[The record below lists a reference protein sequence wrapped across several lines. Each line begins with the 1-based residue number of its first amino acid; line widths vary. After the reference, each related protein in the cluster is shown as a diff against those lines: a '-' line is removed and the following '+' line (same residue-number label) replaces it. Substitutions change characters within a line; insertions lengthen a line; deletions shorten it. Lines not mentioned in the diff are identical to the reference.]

1 MRKKMFLLGLITL
14 LAFPIPTFI
23 VLYFFED
30 ILPLSILDFASLQV
44 KPVVYGL
51 ILGLAYAG
59 LSLIFMQAKVFDKLP
74 SRIEHVVKQ
83 MNLSVFDCIFLSIC
97 AGVGEELL
105 FRSGFQFYF
114 GPIITSV
121 FFVAIH
127 GYLDPRNW
135 RMSLYGL
142 IVLPFIFL
150 ISYGFIVYGLWF
162 SIVAHF
168 SYDLVLFLVI
178 SKQKEEYQPHVWS
191 DWEKLEEID
200 ECNCENDSHTES
212 ENESLFNS

>member
-1 MRKKMFLLGLITL
+1 MYLLGLITL
-14 LAFPIPTFI
+14 LVFPIPTFI

-30 ILPLSILDFASLQV
+30 ILPLSILDFSSFQV
-44 KPVVYGL
+44 KPIVYGL
-51 ILGLAYAG
+51 ILGLSYAG
-59 LSLIFMQAKVFDKLP
+59 ISLIFMQAKVFEKLP

-83 MNLSVFDCIFLSIC
+83 MNLNVLDCIFLSIC

-114 GPIITSV
+114 GPIITSI

-127 GYLDPRNW
+127 GYLNPKNW

-150 ISYGFIVYGLWF
+150 ISYGFIAYGLWF

-178 SKQKEEYQPHVWS
+178 SQQKEDPQPHVWS
-191 DWEKLEEID
+191 DWERLEEID
-200 ECNCENDSHTES
+200 ECNCENNLDCDPEP